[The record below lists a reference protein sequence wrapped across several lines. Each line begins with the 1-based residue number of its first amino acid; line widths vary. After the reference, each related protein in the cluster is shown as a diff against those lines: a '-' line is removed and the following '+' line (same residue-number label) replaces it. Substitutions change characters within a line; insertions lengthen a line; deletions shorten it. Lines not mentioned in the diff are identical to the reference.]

1 MNSRRKSRIR
11 RHIVQPDQRAGLDK
25 LEERRA
31 TSKAEIQQ
39 TIAEAESHVV
49 PDAGHDVTNHDDQ
62 KGRALTREEFV
73 RRLQKLNPNLMYE
86 RSKEWPEF
94 GGIYVNSYAIDA
106 LTLNP
111 IGKIHLCG
119 FPHDMVAEFDTRIVI
134 NERVPDPDI
143 PLHWREVPA
152 LQEHIPG
159 WRSTL
164 LKLAKKGYISLGR
177 AEVEFNIAIGRS
189 SEKWQKAVN

>member
-1 MNSRRKSRIR
+1 MNSRRKARNR
-11 RHIVQPDQRAGLDK
+11 RQIVSAEQSAALEK

-31 TSKAEIQQ
+31 TSKAEIKQ

-49 PDAGHDVTNHDDQ
+49 PDAGHDVTNAEDQ

-119 FPHDMVAEFDTRIVI
+119 FPHDMVAEFDTRIGI
-134 NERVPDPDI
+134 NEAVPHPAI
-143 PLHWREVPA
+143 PLHF
-152 LQEHIPG
+152 L
-159 WRSTL
+159 
-164 LKLAKKGYISLGR
+164 
-177 AEVEFNIAIGRS
+177 
-189 SEKWQKAVN
+189 